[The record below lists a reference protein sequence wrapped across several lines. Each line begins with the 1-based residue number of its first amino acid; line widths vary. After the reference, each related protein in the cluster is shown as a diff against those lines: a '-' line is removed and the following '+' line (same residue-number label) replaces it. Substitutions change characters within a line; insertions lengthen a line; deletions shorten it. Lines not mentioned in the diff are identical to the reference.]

1 MAPQRGVPPY
11 PPAPTPKVHGS
22 TATTGALLQPILAR
36 RRHFPSATSL
46 PPGSGR
52 AAGKRQ
58 VQSVTCFSF
67 ALQSELPSGMR
78 WPPTYKSTSWCR
90 RWVGCRVPPLPVLLS
105 QDFLPLFPST
115 ESRKSPHVSLLG
127 MPWAS
132 CKSRRITCAGRC
144 PVSGLIPLAGSL
156 WIPSGC
162 FCPDC
167 CAAFGRARGRRGL
180 CSPFPKPFPMPWLVP
195 LNSGRGL
202 LSSVPALDRYM
213 GSSSSQPA
221 HNPAAL
227 PFSTTCRG
235 SGFPPSDPLTPSPE
249 TSGLRTGP

>member
-58 VQSVTCFSF
+58 VQSVTRFSF

-90 RWVGCRVPPLPVLLS
+90 RWVGCRVPPLPVRLS
-105 QDFLPLFPST
+105 QDLLPLFPST
-115 ESRKSPHVSLLG
+115 ESRKLTPHVSTGHAVGFLHILRDHLCWAVSYLRAEANRGKPLDPTRLL
-127 MPWAS
+127 
-132 CKSRRITCAGRC
+132 
-144 PVSGLIPLAGSL
+144 
-156 WIPSGC
+156 
-162 FCPDC
+162 
-167 CAAFGRARGRRGL
+167 
-180 CSPFPKPFPMPWLVP
+180 
-195 LNSGRGL
+195 
-202 LSSVPALDRYM
+202 
-213 GSSSSQPA
+213 
-221 HNPAAL
+221 L
-227 PFSTTCRG
+227 P
-235 SGFPPSDPLTPSPE
+235 
-249 TSGLRTGP
+249 